1 MKSTGRKLFGLKS
14 AFPKYLLGTLG
25 LKDVNSRMPGWFWG
39 GAVFYRKEI
48 VWETLGDTELDGFL
62 GLAGDVEWTLC
73 MGKGRSGQ

>member
-1 MKSTGRKLFGLKS
+1 MVL
-14 AFPKYLLGTLG
+14 
-25 LKDVNSRMPGWFWG
+25 G

-73 MGKGRSGQ
+73 MGKGRSGQQHFHP